1 MHTQH
6 RPSMS
11 SHLNIFFSRSPPA
24 PPPTPHFYRQMLA
37 LCGPFEKGAPQS
49 PIANS
54 RRKEATAW
62 WVCPCEVLSQWALLG
77 TNGGNWVL
85 KQKCFGSLRDK
96 ICVRNSNAY
105 HKTINTIYNMVA
117 ELCHIYSSTSLIC
130 ALRLLKHNINNH
142 ACKTST
148 QHVQPSKQ

>member
-1 MHTQH
+1 MYPLPH
-6 RPSMS
+6 RPLTSIGR
-11 SHLNIFFSRSPPA
+11 N
-24 PPPTPHFYRQMLA
+24 
-37 LCGPFEKGAPQS
+37 LCGSFEAGAPQ
-49 PIANS
+49 PLIANS
-54 RRKEATAW
+54 RRKEATTW
-62 WVCPCEVLSQWALLG
+62 WVCPCEMVNQWALLSHQ
-77 TNGGNWVL
+77 WRPLAL
-85 KQKCFGSLRDK
+85 KQKCFGSLGDK